1 MPFVLDSSVALSW
14 VLPDEF
20 NPALDRLCDRLSDD
34 VALVPPIWPLEIG
47 NALLVAVKRGR
58 LTTRDLHRLTTA
70 LRALPVEIETAST
83 ARSLDETLS
92 LAQRYNL
99 TTYGASYVELA
110 QRRHVALATL
120 DDRLRKVCSSAKV
133 ALLPS

>member
-58 LTTRDLHRLTTA
+58 LTTRDLHRITTA

-110 QRRHVALATL
+110 QRRDVALATL

>member
-1 MPFVLDSSVALSW
+1 MPIVLDSSVALSW

-110 QRRHVALATL
+110 QRRDVALATL
-120 DDRLRKVCSSAKV
+120 DDRLRKVCSSAKG